1 VAKSKILIVDDEVS
15 MREFLE
21 IMLSKEGYKVSS
33 SGSGKEAL
41 KMLNDTIY
49 DLIVSDVQMPGMNGI
64 ELLRNVKEVCPD
76 TAVIM
81 ITAYASTESGVEAMK
96 AGAYDYITKPF
107 KVDEIRLII
116 RNALEKK
123 RLEVENILLKR
134 EIRERYSFGGILGN
148 SSEMQ
153 RVYDLIEKIGP
164 TKTNVLVEGE
174 SGTGKELVAK
184 AIHYQ
189 SPRREK
195 PFVAITCGA
204 IPDGLMESELFGH
217 MKGSFTGAI
226 ANKAGLFEMAD
237 GGTVFLDEIGELPL
251 PIQVKLLRVIQER
264 SFRRVGGTEDITVDV
279 RIISATNKTLEEE
292 VKKGNFRED
301 LYYRLN
307 VLQIR
312 MPPLRERLSDVPIL
326 ARHFID
332 KYANEHGK
340 EVMGIAME
348 AMRILKSY
356 SYPGNVRELENIIER
371 GVALEQGAQLSAD
384 SLPEFIREGKGVDS
398 HVPAIPPGGLDLEQ
412 VVGEYEKALLVSAL
426 DKAGG
431 VKKRAAKLLNI
442 SFRSIRYR
450 LEKYGLNTGEDSEED
465 SEEQ

>member
-41 KMLNDTIY
+41 RMLNDTIY

-76 TAVIM
+76 TTVIM

-107 KVDEIRLII
+107 KVDEIKLII
-116 RNALEKK
+116 KNALDKK
-123 RLEVENILLKR
+123 RLEVENLLLKR
-134 EIRERYSFGGILGN
+134 EFRERYSFAGILG
-148 SSEMQ
+148 SSPEML

-164 TKTNVLVEGE
+164 TKTNVLIEGE

-184 AIHYQ
+184 AIHFQ
-189 SPRREK
+189 SPRRDK
-195 PFVAITCGA
+195 PFVTITCGA

-251 PIQVKLLRVIQER
+251 LIQVKLLRVIQER

-279 RIISATNKTLEEE
+279 RVISATNKTLEEE

-326 ARHFID
+326 ALHFLD
-332 KYANEHGK
+332 KYAKEHGK
-340 EVMGIAME
+340 DVKGITTV
-348 AMRILKSY
+348 AMRILEGY
-356 SYPGNVRELENIIER
+356 SYPGNVRELENVIER
-371 GVALEQGAQLSAD
+371 GVALEQGAQLSAE
-384 SLPEFIREGKGVDS
+384 SLPGFKQLTY
-398 HVPAIPPGGLDLEQ
+398 IPPGGLDLEQ
-412 VVGEYEKALLVSAL
+412 AVGKYEKALLVAAL
-426 DKAGG
+426 DKVDG

-450 LEKYGLNTGEDSEED
+450 LDKYGLNTGEDSEED
-465 SEEQ
+465 SDD

>member
-1 VAKSKILIVDDEVS
+1 MTKSKILIVDDEVS

-41 KMLNDTIY
+41 RMLNDTIY

-76 TAVIM
+76 TTVIM

-107 KVDEIRLII
+107 KVDEIKLII
-116 RNALEKK
+116 KNALEKK
-123 RLEVENILLKR
+123 RLEVENLLLKR
-134 EIRERYSFGGILGN
+134 EFRERYSFGSILGN
-148 SSEMQ
+148 SPEML

-251 PIQVKLLRVIQER
+251 AIQVKLLRVIQER

-326 ARHFID
+326 ARHFLD
-332 KYANEHGK
+332 KYSKEHGK
-340 EVMGIAME
+340 DVKGITTV
-348 AMRILKSY
+348 AMRILEGY
-356 SYPGNVRELENIIER
+356 SYPGNVRELENVIER
-371 GVALEQGAQLSAD
+371 GVALEQGAQLSAE
-384 SLPEFIREGKGVDS
+384 SLPGFKQLTY
-398 HVPAIPPGGLDLEQ
+398 IPPGGLDLEQ
-412 VVGEYEKALLVSAL
+412 AVGKYEKALLASAL

-465 SEEQ
+465 SDE

>member
-1 VAKSKILIVDDEVS
+1 MAKSKILIVDDEVS

-76 TAVIM
+76 TTVIM

-107 KVDEIRLII
+107 KVDEIKLII
-116 RNALEKK
+116 KNALEKK
-123 RLEVENILLKR
+123 RLEVENLLLKR
-134 EIRERYSFGGILGN
+134 EFRERYSFGSILGN
-148 SSEMQ
+148 SPEML

-251 PIQVKLLRVIQER
+251 GIQVKLLRVIQER

-326 ARHFID
+326 ARHFLD
-332 KYANEHGK
+332 KYAKEHGK
-340 EVMGIAME
+340 DVKGITTV
-348 AMRILKSY
+348 AMRILEGY
-356 SYPGNVRELENIIER
+356 SYPGNVRELENVIER
-371 GVALEQGAQLSAD
+371 GVALEQGAQLSAE
-384 SLPEFIREGKGVDS
+384 SLPGFKQLTY
-398 HVPAIPPGGLDLEQ
+398 IPPDGLDLEQ
-412 VVGEYEKALLVSAL
+412 AVGKYEKALLVSAL
-426 DKAGG
+426 DKVGG

-465 SEEQ
+465 SDE